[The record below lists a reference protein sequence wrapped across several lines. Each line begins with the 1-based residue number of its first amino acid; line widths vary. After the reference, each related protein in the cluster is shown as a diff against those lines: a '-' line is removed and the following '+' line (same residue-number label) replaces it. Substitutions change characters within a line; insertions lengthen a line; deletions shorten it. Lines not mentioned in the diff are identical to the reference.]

1 MSLKVLLRDNNGNI
15 NRVYLKRE
23 DIKSINFGTDVVK
36 NPNYNPDSEVEQEQ
50 HESISVDFCK
60 INFYEKVEVE
70 EPYNSVT
77 KRNGKDVSVI
87 KTRKVMVDNYWA
99 VLDKDQFAYIEDWS
113 LNNL

>member
-36 NPNYNPDSEVEQEQ
+36 NPNYNPDSEVEQERLEQ
-50 HESISVDFCK
+50 LTIDFCK
-60 INFYEKVEVE
+60 INFYEKIEVE

-77 KRNGKDVSVI
+77 KRNGKDVSTV